1 MTTKTK
7 VLLSVFIPL
16 LGLLVGGGLTF
27 WLVYPELSAQY
38 VNVAWEWLNEPL
50 PVVGVSAIIVG
61 GIIIKIISMTSWGKA
76 QVSKVNEIVASF
88 QESTSEVLDQQ
99 RALME
104 NQVKRLEAEGKEKDK
119 KIEQLKNQVI
129 TITKLLPNKKVKELG
144 KEMQD
149 EKAINSDP
157 KKE

>member
-76 QVSKVNEIVASF
+76 QVNRVNEIVDSF
-88 QESTSEVLDQQ
+88 QKSTSEVLDQQ
-99 RALME
+99 KATVE
-104 NQVKRLEAEGKEKDK
+104 SQVRRLEAEGKEKDK
-119 KIEQLKNQVI
+119 KIEQLKERII
-129 TITKLLPNKKVKELG
+129 TITKLLPNKKLKELG

-149 EKAINSDP
+149 EKAINSDS

>member
-16 LGLLVGGGLTF
+16 ISILVGGGLTF

-76 QVSKVNEIVASF
+76 QVNRVNEIVDSF
-88 QESTSEVLDQQ
+88 QKSTSEVLDQQ
-99 RALME
+99 KATVE
-104 NQVKRLEAEGKEKDK
+104 SQVRRLEAEGKEKDK
-119 KIEQLKNQVI
+119 KIERLKERVI

-149 EKAINSDP
+149 EKATNSNT
-157 KKE
+157 KEE